1 MEDTIMKKNINKRVF
16 TSAVIILANAAL
28 IQESLGFNPDEDVSY
43 SATMTSH
50 VAPISTSPLLKDNIE
65 EDAQKMDFL
74 AKKISENK
82 LLLAEEDKIDTSIE
96 SAILKM
102 FGKALNS
109 AITKKG
115 GSEVAEKL
123 INSAVKKV
131 VGKKVTELTAEDL
144 SKETIDVIIKN
155 LAKTQGTVSSEII
168 DEIVKTTVKSFRKDT
183 SKSAGKSLRFVSQT
197 GKKKGRESFKDVFSN
212 TASSTGKVLVK
223 ETGETI
229 KHDARTAG
237 STTRTAITNVAVL
250 GVGAGGGA
258 LYIKSK
264 NNDGGGNNKKEDINS
279 ESVEELEKMRTKLK
293 EQEEL
298 YKALIKKLENPELT
312 QPVKD
317 PTPITP
323 APVTEIKG

>member
-50 VAPISTSPLLKDNIE
+50 VAPIFTSPLLKDNIE

-96 SAILKM
+96 SAILKI
-102 FGKALNS
+102 FGKALNT
-109 AITKKG
+109 AIRNKG
-115 GSEVAEKL
+115 GTSISRKL
-123 INSAVKKV
+123 LNEAVERAVKKETA
-131 VGKKVTELTAEDL
+131 KLTAEDL
-144 SKETIDVIIKN
+144 SKKTIDKIIKD
-155 LAKTQGTVSSEII
+155 LAKTQGKVSSEVI
-168 DEIVKTTVKSFRKDT
+168 DEIVKNTVKSFHQGT
-183 SKSAGKSLRFVSQT
+183 SQSAGKSLRFVSQT
-197 GKKKGRESFKDVFSN
+197 GKRKGGESFKDVFSN
-212 TASSTGKVLVK
+212 TASSTGKVLVE
-223 ETGETI
+223 ETGETV
-229 KHDARTAG
+229 KHAARTAG

-250 GVGAGGGA
+250 GGGA
-258 LYIKSK
+258 LYVKSK